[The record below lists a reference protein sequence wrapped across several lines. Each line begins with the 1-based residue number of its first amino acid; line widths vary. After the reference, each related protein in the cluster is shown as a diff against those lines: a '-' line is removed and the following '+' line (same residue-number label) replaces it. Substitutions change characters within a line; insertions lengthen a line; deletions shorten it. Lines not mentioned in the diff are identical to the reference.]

1 MIKQVGNTQINP
13 LHRLTC
19 HCGKVELELT
29 LPNGIEKPR
38 RCDCSMCRR
47 RGAIV
52 ASVPLSGIRIVQG
65 DDVLKLYQ
73 FNTHTAKHFFVVN
86 VAFTHTINADQ
97 IQVSTVTTWDV

>member
-38 RCDCSMCRR
+38 RDCGFSPFEWYSYRSR
-47 RGAIV
+47 
-52 ASVPLSGIRIVQG
+52 
-65 DDVLKLYQ
+65 
-73 FNTHTAKHFFVVN
+73 
-86 VAFTHTINADQ
+86 
-97 IQVSTVTTWDV
+97 

>member
-52 ASVPLSGIRIVQG
+52 ASVPLSGIRIAQG

-73 FNTHTAKHFFVVN
+73 FNTHTAKHFFCSEC
-86 VAFTHTINADQ
+86 AFTHTINADQ

>member
-47 RGAIV
+47 RG
-52 ASVPLSGIRIVQG
+52 
-65 DDVLKLYQ
+65 
-73 FNTHTAKHFFVVN
+73 
-86 VAFTHTINADQ
+86 
-97 IQVSTVTTWDV
+97 

>member
-1 MIKQVGNTQINP
+1 MIKQVGNTQIHP

-73 FNTHTAKHFFVVN
+73 FNTHTAKHFFL
-86 VAFTHTINADQ
+86 
-97 IQVSTVTTWDV
+97 